1 MKRLMVCIFIF
12 AGLLTSAVAQPVR
25 VVLLDFEDQT
35 GMKADAQLGGG
46 VDSAKLAEKGG
57 YLLAREL
64 LKQDDFVLIERRDFM
79 EQMKRLQ
86 SAKSD
91 KDAGVVPS
99 RLEAA
104 RALRADVL
112 LRGSIV
118 SFSTSKEAINQGG
131 YKAEFSRVLLRV
143 VLQAQDAVNGAVI
156 AVSDGAASQQ
166 FRQTSAKQTI
176 LGEDDILE
184 LFAKALTSATPE
196 VEKGISKRIKA
207 MKSREKLKLSVT
219 TTQDPAMV
227 EIDGVLVGTTP
238 MEALEIYK
246 GDHLLSVSRPGSV
259 TVTKQIRLDKDARIQ
274 VPLLREDLTAEEK
287 MVVYEKAEMKIYMTD
302 GKPDLLIQTMD

>member
-1 MKRLMVCIFIF
+1 
-12 AGLLTSAVAQPVR
+12 
-25 VVLLDFEDQT
+25 
-35 GMKADAQLGGG
+35 
-46 VDSAKLAEKGG
+46 
-57 YLLAREL
+57 
-64 LKQDDFVLIERRDFM
+64 
-79 EQMKRLQ
+79 
-86 SAKSD
+86 
-91 KDAGVVPS
+91 
-99 RLEAA
+99 
-104 RALRADVL
+104 
-112 LRGSIV
+112 
-118 SFSTSKEAINQGG
+118 
-131 YKAEFSRVLLRV
+131 
-143 VLQAQDAVNGAVI
+143 
-156 AVSDGAASQQ
+156 
-166 FRQTSAKQTI
+166 
-176 LGEDDILE
+176 
-184 LFAKALTSATPE
+184 LTSATPE